1 VLRETHAPTLKKKLY
16 GASGQKTS
24 GNDDEGQE
32 TLAHALRQALLRPLK
47 LLVKSPVVAAGCLLI
62 FVVIGLL
69 NVLLTELSR
78 TVQEVYN
85 VSSGQSGS
93 MYLGLALGFVLASV
107 IFGLTNDRIMK
118 LLASKHD
125 GETRPEFRLPSTI
138 AAMPI
143 CVIGMLWYGW
153 AIDFKTHFILPIVG
167 SGIAGLGITTVQVR
181 LFPLNS
187 TRIITDCSCPS
198 SRLQRI

>member
-1 VLRETHAPTLKKKLY
+1 MLRETHAPTLKKKVY
-16 GASGQKTS
+16 GSSGQKTNS
-24 GNDDEGQE
+24 NDDQDQDS
-32 TLAHALRQALLRPLK
+32 LAHALKQALLRPLK
-47 LLVKSPVVAAGCLLI
+47 LLVRSPVVAAGCLLI

-118 LLASKHD
+118 WLASKHD

-153 AIDFKTHFILPIVG
+153 TIEYKNHFILPIVG
-167 SGIAGLGITTVQVR
+167 SGIAGLGITTVQASH
-181 LFPLNS
+181 FY
-187 TRIITDCSCPS
+187 
-198 SRLQRI
+198 